1 MTGDLDLQLKRWS
14 VSWREQRRHHRQDLL
29 PSVSVEL
36 QRWSADRALGPS
48 HQADLLDL
56 SEGGACLAIAN
67 DLPLKP
73 GEQVQI
79 RIPSTTGEPQL
90 HRVYVRWRDDAEVI
104 AAIGVQFLHSD
115 DATA

>member
-14 VSWREQRRHHRQDLL
+14 VSWREQRRHRRQELL

-36 QRWSADRALGPS
+36 QRWRADLALGPVY
-48 HQADLLDL
+48 QADLLDL

-67 DLPLKP
+67 DLLLQP
-73 GEQVQI
+73 GEQAQL
-79 RIPSTTGEPQL
+79 RIPATTGEPEL
-90 HRVYVRWRDDAEVI
+90 HRVCVRWRDDAEMI
-104 AAIGVQFLHSD
+104 AAIGVQFLDSD